1 MISVSELTPVDW
13 MILVVLFCSITLSL
27 WRGFARE
34 AVSLAGWVAAF
45 VFANMFVV
53 PLADVLMRWIDNITG
68 SYIAAYALIFVG
80 TLVMA
85 GIIGRLSAQLVK
97 VSGLSLL
104 DRILGT
110 VFGLARGIII
120 IIVAVYLAQHL
131 FAPQDLQFLHESQ
144 LMPYVDMLVQWAQMV
159 FQDLRVS
166 TRQA

>member
-1 MISVSELTPVDW
+1 MISLSQLTPVDW
-13 MILVVLFCSITLSL
+13 GILVVLFSSIVLSL

-45 VFANMFVV
+45 VFANMFVAE
-53 PLADVLMRWIDNITG
+53 LASVLVRWIDNLTG
-68 SYIAAYALIFVG
+68 SYIAAYALLFVG

-85 GIIGRLSAQLVK
+85 GIIARLSAQVVK

-120 IIVAVYLAQHL
+120 IVVAVYIIQHVL
-131 FAPQDLQFLHESQ
+131 PPQDLQFLHRSQ
-144 LMPYVDMLVQWAQMV
+144 LMPYVDMLVQWVQML
-159 FQDLRVS
+159 FHDLRDA
-166 TRQA
+166 TTQA